1 MSHTFPLPRNV
12 YILGDGLLFDEIIA
26 HMLASA
32 NDLRVF
38 KRIYRDEFAFL
49 TDVRECN
56 PNVIFLNE
64 SARFNC
70 EQLIVMLSQTPL
82 RSNVRI
88 ITLSLSHEKIRILD
102 QPAGRVGIRA
112 NVLQSIK
119 GIKNRNELLDLVAGR
134 QLPRESILQ

>member
-1 MSHTFPLPRNV
+1 MSHPFPLPRNV

-38 KRIYRDEFAFL
+38 KRIYRDEFVFL
-49 TDVRECN
+49 TDVREFN

-64 SARFNC
+64 SAQFNC

-102 QPAGRVGIRA
+102 QPAGQVGARA
-112 NVLQSIK
+112 NTLQTINR
-119 GIKNRNELLDLVAGR
+119 IKNRNELLDLVAGR